1 MNRHAWLALTL
12 SFLAANVWAVPAP
25 EREPSAEAKMG
36 MQTVHETVAQDGHAQ
51 LIKQYQRV

>member
-1 MNRHAWLALTL
+1 MKRHVWLSLTL

-25 EREPSAEAKMG
+25 EREPSAEVKTGIEA
-36 MQTVHETVAQDGHAQ
+36 VHKALAQEGHAQ